1 MSHYD
6 ASEEIVTKNRHLGG
20 SWPQDESR
28 SPVSWRWLGTG
39 AAILALALSACSSS
53 GSSGGSGPAPS
64 GGAASAGGGSG
75 TLVVDL
81 AGGSGTVDPAQ
92 ACGTF
97 DVDFLG
103 QFYARLTQYGSMPGP
118 DGTTQFDP
126 SNIKPWFAT
135 SWKVSQDGRTYTFTL
150 PAGAKFANGD
160 PMDAAAV
167 KYSLNRSITSG
178 GCGSYFI
185 LDGLYGPPPL
195 IKSISTPSPTTV
207 TIRLNEADANFAQDL
222 AQPAAGIVDPKVVQA
237 NGGIVKGKVN
247 QWMQS
252 HIAGDS
258 GPYELASYT
267 PGTSASLQA
276 NPNYFGSAPA
286 AAKIKVNFIGDDSTL
301 LLRARSGEAD
311 VTIGLSPQA
320 AHSLVGNSCCKVVLN
335 PTTTSLQI
343 MMPSNH
349 APLNNS
355 DFRAALSYALPD
367 QQILQKVGYGYGQL
381 FYGPYPPLMK
391 PEYDASQESP
401 RPFSLSKAKS
411 LLARS
416 GVKTPVALNMII
428 DGSVPVDQ
436 QLATIAQASWKPLGV
451 NVTISTLSDANFE
464 TKINTNPKPYQLAV
478 TSDGPGVIDAG
489 YYLGYDMLCK
499 SAYNAAGICVP
510 GADKLLN
517 QARATVDPAKRLSLY
532 RQIIPLWTANSPKIP
547 VYARDDI
554 TVLGPR
560 VAKYFYAEETAM
572 WTWAG

>member
-1 MSHYD
+1 VARND
-6 ASEEIVTKNRHLGG
+6 RLGG
-20 SWPQDESR
+20 YRP
-28 SPVSWRWLGTG
+28 PVSWRLLGTG
-39 AAILALALSACSSS
+39 AAVLALALTACSSS
-53 GSSGGSGPAPS
+53 GSSGGSAAAPS
-64 GGAASAGGGSG
+64 SGAASGGGGSG

-103 QFYARLTQYGSMPGP
+103 QFYARLTQYGSMAGP

-126 SNIKPWFAT
+126 ANIKPWFAT
-135 SWKVSQDGRTYTFTL
+135 SWKVSPDGRAYTFTL

-160 PMDAAAV
+160 PMNAAAV
-167 KYSLNRSITSG
+167 KYSLNRSIITG

-185 LDGLYGPPPL
+185 LDGLYTPAL
-195 IKSISTPSPTTV
+195 IRSIATPNATTV
-207 TIRLNEADANFAQDL
+207 TIKLNEADANFLQDL

-237 NGGIVKGKVN
+237 NGGVVKGKLN

-258 GPYELASYT
+258 GPYTLASYT
-267 PGTSASLQA
+267 PGSTASLQA

-286 AAKIKVNFIGDDSTL
+286 ASKIKVNFIGDDSTL

-320 AHSLVGNSCCKVVLN
+320 AHSLVGNSCCRVVLN

-343 MMPSNH
+343 MMPSTH
-349 APLNNS
+349 PPLNNA

-391 PEYDASQESP
+391 PEYDASQEAP
-401 RPFSLSKAKS
+401 RPYSVSKAKS

-416 GVKTPVALNMII
+416 GVKTPVTLNMII

-436 QLATIAQASWKPLGV
+436 QLATIAQASWKTLGV

-478 TSDGPGVIDAG
+478 SSDGPGVIDAG

-499 SAYNAAGICVP
+499 SPYNAAGICVP

-547 VYARDDI
+547 VYAREDI

-560 VAKYFYAEETAM
+560 VTRYFYAEETAM
-572 WTWAG
+572 WNWAG

>member
-1 MSHYD
+1 
-6 ASEEIVTKNRHLGG
+6 
-20 SWPQDESR
+20 
-28 SPVSWRWLGTG
+28 
-39 AAILALALSACSSS
+39 
-53 GSSGGSGPAPS
+53 
-64 GGAASAGGGSG
+64 
-75 TLVVDL
+75 VVDL

-103 QFYARLTQYGSMPGP
+103 QFYARLTQYGSMAGP
-118 DGTTQFDP
+118 NGTTQFDP
-126 SNIKPWFAT
+126 SHIEPWFAT
-135 SWKVSQDGRTYTFTL
+135 SWKVSSDGRTYTFTL
-150 PAGAKFANGD
+150 PASAKFANGD
-160 PMDAAAV
+160 PLNAAAV
-167 KYSLNRSITSG
+167 KYSLNRSINTG
-178 GCGSYFI
+178 GCGQYFI
-185 LDGLYGPPPL
+185 LDGLFTPPL
-195 IKSISTPSPTTV
+195 VKSISTPNATTV
-207 TIRLNEADANFAQDL
+207 TIKLSTADANFLQDL

-237 NGGIVKGKVN
+237 NGGVVKGKVN

-258 GPYELASYT
+258 GPYTLGSYT

-276 NPNYFGSAPA
+276 NPNYFGTAPA
-286 AAKIKVNFIGDDSTL
+286 APKIKVNFIGDDSTL

-335 PTTTSLQI
+335 PTTTSLQV

-349 APLNNS
+349 PPLNNA
-355 DFRAALSYALPD
+355 DFRAALSYALPT

-391 PEYDASQESP
+391 PEYDPSQEAP
-401 RPFSLSKAKS
+401 RAYSVAKAKS
-411 LLARS
+411 LLAQS
-416 GVKTPVALNMII
+416 GVKTPVSLNMII

-436 QLATIAQASWKPLGV
+436 QLATIAQASWKVLGV

-478 TSDGPGVIDAG
+478 SSDGPGVIDAG

-499 SAYNAAGICVP
+499 SPFNGGGICVP

-517 QARATVDPAKRLSLY
+517 EARATVDPAKRLSLY

-547 VYARDDI
+547 VYAREDI

-560 VAKYFYAEETAM
+560 MTKYFYAEETAM
-572 WTWAG
+572 WNWAG

>member
-1 MSHYD
+1 
-6 ASEEIVTKNRHLGG
+6 VTKNRHLRG
-20 SWPQDESR
+20 WPSPLSR
-28 SPVSWRWLGTG
+28 RLAGVG
-39 AAILALALSACSSS
+39 AACLALALSACSSS
-53 GSSGGSGPAPS
+53 GSSGSAGPAPS
-64 GGAASAGGGSG
+64 GGAASGGGQPG

-103 QFYARLTQYGSMPGP
+103 QFYARLTQYGSTAGPG
-118 DGTTQFDP
+118 GTTQFDP
-126 SNIKPWFAT
+126 ANIKPWFAT
-135 SWKVSQDGRTYTFTL
+135 SWKISPDGRAYTFTL

-160 PMDAAAV
+160 PMNAAAV
-167 KYSLNRSITSG
+167 KYSLNRSIETG

-195 IKSISTPSPTTV
+195 IKSITTPSATTV
-207 TIRLNEADANFAQDL
+207 TITLNEADANFLQDL
-222 AQPAAGIVDPKVVQA
+222 AQPAAGIVDPKVVEA
-237 NGGIVKGKVN
+237 NGGVVKGKVN

-258 GPYELASYT
+258 GPYELTSYT
-267 PGTSASLQA
+267 PGSAAELRA
-276 NPNYFGSAPA
+276 NPSYFGSPPGAS
-286 AAKIKVNFIGDDSTL
+286 KIKVNFIGDDSTL

-320 AHSLVGNSCCKVVLN
+320 AHSLVGNSCCRVVVN

-343 MMPSNH
+343 LMPSNH
-349 APLNNS
+349 RPLS
-355 DFRAALSYALPD
+355 STAFRAALSYALPA
-367 QQILQKVGYGYGQL
+367 QQILTKVGYGYGQL

-391 PEYDASQESP
+391 PEYSASQEAP
-401 RPFSLSKAKS
+401 RPYSLSRAKS
-411 LLARS
+411 LLAQS
-416 GVKTPVALNMII
+416 GVKTPVALDMII

-436 QLATIAQASWKPLGV
+436 QLATIAQAAWKPLGV

-499 SAYNAAGICVP
+499 SPYNAAGICVP

-560 VAKYFYAEETAM
+560 VTKYFYAEETAM